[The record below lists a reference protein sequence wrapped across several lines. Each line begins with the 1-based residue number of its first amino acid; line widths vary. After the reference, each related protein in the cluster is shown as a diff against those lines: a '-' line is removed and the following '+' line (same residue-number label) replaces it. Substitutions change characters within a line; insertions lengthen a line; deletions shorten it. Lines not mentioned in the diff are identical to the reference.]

1 MSDSICNFLPVK
13 HDSGSIKTIRFVYET
28 EYTKLQQPFLCPMFL
43 IYIVCSGTASLT
55 VENSS
60 YPLSR
65 GTVFFAFPGCPFRLT
80 GSEDFTYIYI
90 SFMGSGAPGLLSQF
104 SITPQNPVF
113 PGMEH
118 LCPLYEMSIRRMDQ
132 QNANVLT
139 EGLLLY
145 TLSFLAPP
153 AVQAQPLSAADNIFA
168 TIVDYVDQHYSDP
181 EISLS
186 RIAGIFSY
194 SEKYLSS
201 LFKRHMNIGFNAYLR
216 NLRIQRAQEL
226 IEKQGGTL
234 TDIARACGYRDASY
248 FSKVFKS
255 RTGWTPTEYIRI
267 AEEKNSILKYLQ

>member
-1 MSDSICNFLPVK
+1 VSDSICNFLPVK
-13 HDSGSIKTIRFVYET
+13 YDSGSIKTIRFVYET
-28 EYTKLQQPFLCPMFL
+28 EYAKLQQPFLCPMFL

-153 AVQAQPLSAADNIFA
+153 AVQTQPLSAADNIFA

-201 LFKRHMNIGFNAYLR
+201 LFKRETGF
-216 NLRIQRAQEL
+216 
-226 IEKQGGTL
+226 TL
-234 TDIARACGYRDASY
+234 TEYVNKQRVNHAIFLLNSTEMQIQTIAQYCGIPDVNYFTKIFKKMVGKTPKEYRIDT
-248 FSKVFKS
+248 
-255 RTGWTPTEYIRI
+255 R
-267 AEEKNSILKYLQ
+267 KNS